1 MRVKLVKFAY
11 YRATSRE
18 GIFLDF
24 RIVTTG
30 LRFPEG
36 PLELPGGDIL
46 VTEIAAGCLT
56 RIKPD
61 GTKSLFATT
70 GGGPNGA
77 AIGPDGAIYVAQNG
91 GFHWTERPLPDGST
105 GLFPG
110 EQPEDYIGGQI
121 QRVSADGS
129 EVTTL
134 YRDCDGERL
143 KGPNDLV
150 FDAEGNFYFTDHGKT
165 RPRDRDRT
173 GVFYASPDGK
183 MIKEIVFPMEGPNG
197 IGLSPDGKMLYVA
210 ETPTGRVYAYDLTGP
225 GQVGMRRVLAT
236 VPGAPPFNLGM
247 CDSLVVD
254 GEGNVIVATL
264 VNGGLTSISPA
275 GVCTH
280 YPCPD
285 VLTTNACF
293 AGPNLSTLYAT
304 LSTTGRLIAFDNW
317 PTKGLK
323 LNF

>member
-1 MRVKLVKFAY
+1 M
-11 YRATSRE
+11 
-18 GIFLDF
+18 DF
-24 RIVTTG
+24 RVITTG

-36 PLELPGGDIL
+36 PLVLPDGDII

-56 RIKPD
+56 RVKPD
-61 GTKSLFATT
+61 GTKSLFANT

-77 AIGPDGAIYVAQNG
+77 ALGPDGAIYVAQNG
-91 GFHWTERPLPDGST
+91 GFKWAERQMPDGST

-110 EQPEDYIGGQI
+110 EEPEDYIGGQI

-134 YRDCDGERL
+134 YRECDGERL

-165 RPRDRDRT
+165 HPRDRDRT

-183 MIKEIVFPMEGPNG
+183 MIKEIIFPMEAPNG
-197 IGLSPDGKMLYVA
+197 IGLSPDGKTLYVV
-210 ETPTGRVYAYDLTGP
+210 ETPTARLYAYDLTGP
-225 GQVGMRRVLAT
+225 GQVGMRRVVGT
-236 VPGAPPFNLGM
+236 VPGAPPTNFAM

-254 GEGNVIVATL
+254 CEGNVIVATL
-264 VNGGLTSISPA
+264 VNGGLTSFAPNGQA
-275 GVCTH
+275 TH

-285 VLTTNACF
+285 ILTTNACF
-293 AGPNLSTLYAT
+293 GGPDLRTLYVT

-317 PTKGLK
+317 PTAGLK